1 MSNDT
6 ELPKPRPQQT
16 RREDE
21 ELQIL
26 ATISAKVRSNHGWTR
41 RGVRGWVFTDEL
53 GHIPITDDNRY
64 PDLGA
69 RGLICREDVLDP
81 GRKSPLYLNRI
92 TQMGEDHLAEHEG
105 RDPYHVPA
113 KRVGTL
119 SVLDQETIYIP
130 ARAWRGLETLV
141 AAPPEGWTIATALSA
156 FFDTDRK
163 FLVNRALIE
172 VRRAEG
178 GKKRGPLYRATALG
192 RGAIALDTQTST
204 SRVQIH
210 VPGLR
215 QQLAAQRAAD
225 TQD

>member
-1 MSNDT
+1 VSND
-6 ELPKPRPQQT
+6 ELPKPQPQQT
-16 RREDE
+16 RREAE
-21 ELQIL
+21 ELRIL
-26 ATISAKVRSNHGWTR
+26 ATLSAKVRGTQGWNR

-92 TQMGEDHLAEHEG
+92 TQMGEDHLAERED
-105 RDPYHVPA
+105 RDPHRVPA

-141 AAPPEGWTIATALSA
+141 AAPPEEWTIATALSA

-163 FLVNRALIE
+163 FLENRALIE
-172 VRRAEG
+172 VRRPEG
-178 GKKRGPLYRATALG
+178 GKNRGPLYRATALG
-192 RGAIALDTQTST
+192 RVAIALDTETST

-215 QQLAAQRAAD
+215 RHLAAHRAAD
-225 TQD
+225 THD